1 MRNATASWRTNARR
15 QSGGGPD
22 ASDGPGLES
31 PGGAE
36 SVRASSVIA
45 AGWAVSALASPTKYT
60 RSLRLVAPRGGTEL
74 VILDQTVT
82 IQAPVDKVWDFVND
96 MEAVSRCVPGV
107 ESFQKVDDETYLGAL
122 KVKVGPIGVTL
133 NGKVIVVERDRE
145 NLRARMQVQAA
156 EKRLNSAVNAHA
168 TLTAVPRAENE
179 TELQIH
185 TESSILGKL
194 GEFGQAV
201 MRRKADQ
208 IVEEFARNMA
218 KAINATA

>member
-1 MRNATASWRTNARR
+1 
-15 QSGGGPD
+15 
-22 ASDGPGLES
+22 
-31 PGGAE
+31 
-36 SVRASSVIA
+36 
-45 AGWAVSALASPTKYT
+45 
-60 RSLRLVAPRGGTEL
+60 
-74 VILDQTVT
+74 VILDQKVT

-96 MEAVSRCVPGV
+96 MAQVSKCVPGV
-107 ESFQKVDDETYLGAL
+107 ESFEKVDDDTYLGAL

-145 NLRARMQVQAA
+145 NMRSRMDVQAA
-156 EKRLNSAVNAHA
+156 EKRLNSAVSAHA
-168 TLTAVPRAENE
+168 TLTAVSRSATE

-201 MRRKADQ
+201 MRKKADQ

-218 KAINATA
+218 KAINASA

>member
-1 MRNATASWRTNARR
+1 
-15 QSGGGPD
+15 
-22 ASDGPGLES
+22 
-31 PGGAE
+31 
-36 SVRASSVIA
+36 
-45 AGWAVSALASPTKYT
+45 
-60 RSLRLVAPRGGTEL
+60 

-82 IQAPVDKVWDFVND
+82 VQAPVDKVWDFVTD

-107 ESFQKVDDETYLGAL
+107 ESFQKVDDTTYLGAL

-156 EKRLNSAVNAHA
+156 EKRLNSAVNAQA
-168 TLTAVPRAENE
+168 VLTAVPRSENE

-208 IVEEFARNMA
+208 IVEEFAQNMA
-218 KAINATA
+218 KAINAGG

>member
-1 MRNATASWRTNARR
+1 M
-15 QSGGGPD
+15 
-22 ASDGPGLES
+22 
-31 PGGAE
+31 
-36 SVRASSVIA
+36 
-45 AGWAVSALASPTKYT
+45 
-60 RSLRLVAPRGGTEL
+60 
-74 VILDQTVT
+74 ILDQTVT
-82 IQAPVDKVWDFVND
+82 VQAPVDKVWDFVTD

-107 ESFQKVDDETYLGAL
+107 ESFQKVDDTTYLGAL

-145 NLRARMQVQAA
+145 NFRARMQVQAA
-156 EKRLNSAVNAHA
+156 EKRLNSAVNAQA
-168 TLTAVPRAENE
+168 VLTAVPRSENE

-208 IVEEFARNMA
+208 IVEEFAQNMA
-218 KAINATA
+218 KAISAGG